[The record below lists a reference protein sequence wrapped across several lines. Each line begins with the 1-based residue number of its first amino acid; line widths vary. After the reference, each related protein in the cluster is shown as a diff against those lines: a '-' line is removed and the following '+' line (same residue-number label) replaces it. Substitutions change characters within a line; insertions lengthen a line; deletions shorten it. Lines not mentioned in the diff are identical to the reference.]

1 MSRLKVTANYLAED
15 RPQVITVHGQTA
27 KSLLAL
33 VEAGDKGVTAQ
44 EVSSWALRFAA
55 YCHDLKHKFGLS
67 IRTDREEHEGGW
79 HGRHVLET
87 DVSIVEVRRPSNDN
101 GGANG

>member
-1 MSRLKVTANYLAED
+1 MRSLRVTAKYMREGEE
-15 RPQVITVHGQTA
+15 VIIVTRGQTA

-33 VEAGDKGVTAQ
+33 VEAYPKGVTAQ

-55 YCHDLKHKFGLS
+55 YCHDLIHKHGLS
-67 IRTDREEHEGGW
+67 IRTDREQHEGGW

-87 DVSIVEVRRPSNDN
+87 PVEITEVVRPERKE
-101 GGANG
+101 AA

>member
-1 MSRLKVTANYLAED
+1 MRALKVTAKFVCDEKECF
-15 RPQVITVHGQTA
+15 ITVRGQTA

-33 VEAGDKGVTAQ
+33 VEAYPKGVTAQ

-55 YCHDLKHKFGLS
+55 YCHDLIHKHGLS
-67 IRTDREEHEGGW
+67 IRTDREQHEGGW

-87 DVSIVEVRRPSNDN
+87 PVEIIEIIQPERKD
-101 GGANG
+101 AA

>member
-1 MSRLKVTANYLAED
+1 MKSLTVTAKYHCNDEE
-15 RPQVITVHGQTA
+15 RIFTVRGQTA

-33 VEAGDKGVTAQ
+33 VEAYPKGVTAQ

-55 YCHDLKHKFGLS
+55 YCHDLIHKHSLS
-67 IRTDREEHEGGW
+67 IRTDREQHEGGW

-87 DVSIVEVRRPSNDN
+87 PVEIVEIVRPEREQVTE
-101 GGANG
+101 